1 MAAADRTDPYLGYR
15 YTVEL
20 DGLLVAGFA
29 SVRGLEVRMEPE
41 RYMEGGV
48 NDHPHHLPTRSESPP
63 LVLERGVSDSE
74 AFLSWMR
81 GTAPGTVERRDGRV
95 VVLDGTGREV
105 RGYQFRRAYPVRWTG
120 PELSASRDAVA
131 IESLE
136 LVHEG
141 LSAMEVESP

>member
-1 MAAADRTDPYLGYR
+1 MATDRTDPYLGYR
-15 YTVEL
+15 FTVEL

-29 SVRGLEVRMEPE
+29 TVRGLEVRMEPE
-41 RYMEGGV
+41 TYHEGGV
-48 NDHPHHLPTRSESPP
+48 NDHPHHLPTRRDSPR
-63 LVLERGVSDSE
+63 LVLERGVTDSE
-74 AFLSWMR
+74 EFLSWMR

-95 VVLDGTGREV
+95 IVLDSTGQEV

-120 PELSASRDAVA
+120 PELSATSDAVA
-131 IESLE
+131 VESLE

>member
-1 MAAADRTDPYLGYR
+1 MAAADRTDPYVGCR
-15 YTVEL
+15 FTVEL

-29 SVRGLEVRMEPE
+29 SVRGLGARMEPE
-41 RYMEGGV
+41 TYHEGGV
-48 NDHPHHLPTRSESPP
+48 NDYPHHLPTRRDSPP

-74 AFLSWMR
+74 AFLSWVR
-81 GTAPGTVERRDGRV
+81 STAPGTVERRDGRV
-95 VVLDGTGREV
+95 IVLDGTGAEV
-105 RGYQFRRAYPVRWTG
+105 RGYQFRRAYPVGWTG
-120 PELSASRDAVA
+120 PELSASRGAVA

>member
-1 MAAADRTDPYLGYR
+1 MATDRTDPYLGYR
-15 YTVEL
+15 FTVEL
-20 DGLLVAGFA
+20 DGLLVAGFTT
-29 SVRGLEVRMEPE
+29 VRGLEVRMEPE
-41 RYMEGGV
+41 TYHEGGV
-48 NDHPHHLPTRSESPP
+48 NDHPHHLPTRSDSPP
-63 LVLERGVSDSE
+63 LVLERGVTDSE
-74 AFLSWMR
+74 AFFSWMR

-120 PELSASRDAVA
+120 PQLSATDDAVA

-141 LSAMEVESP
+141 LSAMEVETR